1 MKTHLI
7 AAMIAASATWGA
19 TAQHYK
25 LKIAKHAA
33 YDLQT
38 QVDSA
43 SAAFDKISANQTVM
57 ANAFAEFTKTT
68 QENKN
73 ASDKVQAALRGISA
87 DIAGVRRDSAD
98 MPRRIAAATPSS
110 LAEYATTCSA
120 VFAAM
125 VAGGAEMANA
135 GAGISEKA
143 GWHSADAVRA
153 VTSWPVK

>member
-7 AAMIAASATWGA
+7 AAVIAASAAWGV

-25 LKIAKHAA
+25 LKIAKRDNT
-33 YDLQT
+33 DLQS
-38 QVDSA
+38 QVA
-43 SAAFDKISANQTVM
+43 GTATAIANISANQTVM
-57 ANAFAEFTKTT
+57 ANAFADFTKTT
-68 QENKN
+68 QENK
-73 ASDKVQAALRGISA
+73 AHADQVQIALRGISA

-98 MPRRIAAATPSS
+98 MPRRIAAATPSA

-125 VAGGAEMANA
+125 VAGGGELASA
-135 GAGISEKA
+135 GAGIAEKA
-143 GWHSADAVRA
+143 AGHNADAIRA